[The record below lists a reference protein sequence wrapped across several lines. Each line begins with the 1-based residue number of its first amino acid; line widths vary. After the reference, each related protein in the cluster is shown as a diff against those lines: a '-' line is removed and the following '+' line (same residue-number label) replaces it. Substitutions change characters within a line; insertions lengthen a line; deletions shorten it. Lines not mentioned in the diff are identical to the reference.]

1 MEDNKVRINKY
12 LAEAGICSRR
22 GADELI
28 LQGKVTINGKIAQNG
43 DKVGPGDDV
52 RVSGKKA
59 SNATEKVVLAYYKPV
74 GVTVTEKDAHA
85 KKTIRDVIDYPVR
98 VTYAGRLDKDSEGL
112 LLLTNDGDLI
122 NAMMRGSNLH
132 EKEYVVK
139 TDREIEQ
146 NFAEKMSAGMYLKE
160 LKSNTRPCEVTIIGK
175 TPSGSS

>member
-59 SNATEKVVLAYYKPV
+59 SNETEKVVLAYYIFWV
-74 GVTVTEKDAHA
+74 FA
-85 KKTIRDVIDYPVR
+85 KLLFAKFDELPLRD
-98 VTYAGRLDKDSEGL
+98 GCEC
-112 LLLTNDGDLI
+112 
-122 NAMMRGSNLH
+122 SNIPIKKHILG
-132 EKEYVVK
+132 
-139 TDREIEQ
+139 
-146 NFAEKMSAGMYLKE
+146 N
-160 LKSNTRPCEVTIIGK
+160 P
-175 TPSGSS
+175 